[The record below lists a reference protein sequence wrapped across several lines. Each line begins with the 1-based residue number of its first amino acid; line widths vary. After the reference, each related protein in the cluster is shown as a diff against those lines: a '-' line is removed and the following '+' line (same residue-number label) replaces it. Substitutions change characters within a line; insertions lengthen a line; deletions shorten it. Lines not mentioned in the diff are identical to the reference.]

1 MKSWFV
7 QGSPGRRVTL
17 KRFSNIDGGEGGV
30 SESIYSFIK
39 LGGGFYTTVKE
50 YQYTITGKLSP
61 EAKRKFSLL
70 DGFN

>member
-7 QGSPGRRVTL
+7 QGSPGRRATL

-61 EAKRKFSLL
+61 EANGRF
-70 DGFN
+70 